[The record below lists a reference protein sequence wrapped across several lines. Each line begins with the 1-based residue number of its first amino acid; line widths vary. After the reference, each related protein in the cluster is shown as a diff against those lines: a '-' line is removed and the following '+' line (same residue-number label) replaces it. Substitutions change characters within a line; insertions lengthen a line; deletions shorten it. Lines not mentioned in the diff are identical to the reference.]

1 MTTIYKINE
10 FFSKGF
16 SYEVTGSEW
25 EGEKYNKKRTRG
37 MKFSEFISGEF
48 KVKEK
53 AKRQMRARKATQ
65 LAVSAVL
72 PIATCGAVG
81 TLGFAMKAFAS
92 TNAVPV
98 GAPVVI
104 EVGAKEWMSE
114 HTLSTLAH
122 VLDPL
127 VDIMV
132 ALSFPIASVIIVG
145 SCFFFMFG
153 KSEKAWDGIMKAG
166 LGYVLIQVSPLILD
180 VLKQVGGAV

>member
-1 MTTIYKINE
+1 MKKVIKFNE
-10 FFSKGF
+10 F
-16 SYEVTGSEW
+16 
-25 EGEKYNKKRTRG
+25 
-37 MKFSEFISGEF
+37 MSGEY

-53 AKRQMRARKATQ
+53 EKRQIRARKATQ

-81 TLGFAMKAFAS
+81 TLGFAMKAFAA

-98 GAPVVI
+98 MMAAPVTTTQMAVT
-104 EVGAKEWMSE
+104 VGAKEWMSSQ
-114 HTLSTLAH
+114 TLSTLAH